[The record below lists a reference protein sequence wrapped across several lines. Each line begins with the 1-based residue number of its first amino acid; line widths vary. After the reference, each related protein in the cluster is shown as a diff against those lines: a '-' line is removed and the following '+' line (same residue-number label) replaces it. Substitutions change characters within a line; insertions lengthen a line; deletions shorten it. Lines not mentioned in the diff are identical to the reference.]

1 MTNESFKLLAIRP
14 LEIRNQR
21 FLKNLNQNQIY
32 QFYNDYTFKFKD
44 NNQKKEVESIT
55 YTQTIPDSLFDVNYI
70 DNLGNP
76 KSIKVNI
83 SAIVGKN
90 GSGKSALSELLLYTL
105 FVVSNKLRFIH
116 KSNFLYQK
124 TEISNFDDNL
134 KEIKEGLNIEIY
146 FLKDNHFNILKISS
160 DNNIHISKTKIK
172 SNGEE
177 TNLSLEWNEVT
188 RRDQLFPFFYSIV
201 TNYSFYGLNSN
212 DIGIWIKSF
221 FHKNDGYQM
230 PIVVNPYREEGNIN
244 INIETYLTRSR
255 LLANI
260 LSIENY
266 RDVNYKSKIKHIE
279 LYRDSKKFNKYF
291 FLDDDLKHI
300 RFSEDFIVEFIEK
313 IIKPL
318 YEKMF
323 TYKVRGKIF
332 KAEYPNKLIIQNKE
346 SNHLLAEIY
355 LINKLI
361 TIPSRYSLFN
371 EYDFRKNTKIDVE
384 DNFDINKLEI
394 ENYIQDLCTDRSHV
408 TLKVRQT
415 LNFIRKNIF
424 EIPDNSP
431 SIRLKLNSMVKEM
444 KSISSDNMFTE
455 LIDYLPPPIFF
466 SEIIFEDNSTFT
478 QLSSGEKQQIFSLN
492 STIYHIK
499 NIDSVHKSLLK
510 KNTLIKY
517 DTINLLFDEI
527 ELYFHPDFQRSYIH
541 RLLNLIKYA
550 KYDNIKG
557 INIIFLTHSPIIL
570 SDIPN
575 QNIMYLNDG
584 VCLNKNERPQKS
596 FGANITD
603 LLSDSFFFSSED
615 KVLIGD
621 FAKHKISI
629 TLNWLRNKQNR
640 TNFKKE
646 DLKYHKQII
655 EMIDEPLV
663 KNKLRNL
670 YFENFS
676 DDEDYKKEQIAR
688 LQSEIDK
695 LKS

>member
-1 MTNESFKLLAIRP
+1 MTNSFKILAIRP
-14 LEIRNQR
+14 LKDCDTR
-21 FLKNLNQNQIY
+21 FLKNLEENQVY
-32 QFYNDYTFKFKD
+32 QFYNDYTFKFIED
-44 NNQKKEVESIT
+44 NQNKEVESIT
-55 YTQTIPDSLFDVNYI
+55 YNSTTPENLFDVNYFDDKGI
-70 DNLGNP
+70 S
-76 KSIKVNI
+76 KSISVNV

-90 GSGKSALSELLLYTL
+90 GSGKSALSELLLYAL
-105 FVVSNKLRFIH
+105 FVVSNKLRFIR
-116 KSNFLYQK
+116 KTNFLYQQIEK
-124 TEISNFDDNL
+124 SNFEKDL
-134 KEIKEGLNIEIY
+134 KEIKTGLYVEIY
-146 FLKDNHFNILKISS
+146 FLKDSHINILKITP
-160 DNNIHISKTKIK
+160 DNIVNISKTKAK

-177 TNLSLEWNEVT
+177 TKLNLEWNEIT

-230 PIVVNPYREEGNIN
+230 PIVVNPYRDEGNIN

-260 LSIENY
+260 LSIQNY
-266 RDVNYKSKIKHIE
+266 GDVNSKSKIKHIK
-279 LYRDSKKFNKYF
+279 LNRDEKKFNKYS
-291 FLDDDLKHI
+291 FLDNEHQYV
-300 RFSEDFIVEFIEK
+300 RFTQDFIDEFIKK

-323 TYKVRGKIF
+323 TYNVRGKIF
-332 KAEYPNKLIIQNKE
+332 KTEYPTKEIIPRSE
-346 SNHLLAEIY
+346 SNHQLAEIY

-361 TIPSRYSLFN
+361 TIPSRYSLFS

-384 DNFDINKLEI
+384 NNFDINNSEI
-394 ENYIQDLCTDRSHV
+394 QNYINDLYSDRSHV

-424 EIPDNSP
+424 DIPDNNS
-431 SIRLKLNSMVKEM
+431 SVRLELNSMVKEM
-444 KSISSDNMFTE
+444 KDISSENMFTE

-466 SEIIFEDNSTFT
+466 SEIIFEDKSTFT

-492 STIYHIK
+492 SIIYHLK
-499 NIDSVHKSLLK
+499 NIDSVYKSLIK
-510 KNTLIKY
+510 RNTLIKY

-527 ELYFHPDFQRSYIH
+527 ELYFHPDFQKSYIY
-541 RLLNLIKYA
+541 RLLELIELA

-575 QNIMYLNDG
+575 QNIMYLNNG
-584 VCLNKNERPQKS
+584 VCLNKYERPQKS

-603 LLSDSFFFSSED
+603 LFSDSFFFSSDD

-621 FAKHKISI
+621 FAKNKISI
-629 TLNWLRNKQNR
+629 TLDWLRNENNKSNY
-640 TNFKKE
+640 TKE
-646 DLKYHKQII
+646 NLKYHKQII

-670 YFENFS
+670 YFERFS

-688 LQSEIDK
+688 LENEIEK

>member
-1 MTNESFKLLAIRP
+1 MTNSFKILAIRP
-14 LEIRNQR
+14 LKYCDTK
-21 FLKNLNQNQIY
+21 FLKNLEENQVY
-32 QFYNDYTFKFKD
+32 QFYNDYAFKFIED
-44 NNQKKEVESIT
+44 NQNKEVESIT
-55 YTQTIPDSLFDVNYI
+55 YNSTIPENLFDVNYV
-70 DNLGNP
+70 DNEKKS
-76 KSIKVNI
+76 KSISVNV

-105 FVVSNKLRFIH
+105 FVVSNKLRFIR
-116 KSNFLYQK
+116 KVNFLYQQIEK
-124 TEISNFDDNL
+124 NNYEEDL
-134 KEIKEGLNIEIY
+134 KKIKAGLHVEIY
-146 FLKDNHFNILKISS
+146 FLKDNHFNILKITP
-160 DNNIHISKTKIK
+160 NNIVNISRTKAK

-177 TNLSLEWNEVT
+177 TKLNLVWEEIT

-260 LSIENY
+260 LSIEDY
-266 RDVNYKSKIKHIE
+266 RDVNSKSKIKHIE
-279 LYRDSKKFNKYF
+279 LKRDEKKFNKYS
-291 FLDDDLKHI
+291 FLDNKLQNI
-300 RFSEDFIVEFIEK
+300 RFTEEFINEFIEK

-323 TYKVRGKIF
+323 TYKGRGKIF
-332 KAEYPNKLIIQNKE
+332 ITEYPSKKIIQGNE

-371 EYDFRKNTKIDVE
+371 EYDFRKNTKNDIA
-384 DNFDINKLEI
+384 DNFDINNPKI
-394 ENYIQDLCTDRSHV
+394 QNYINDLYSDRSHV

-424 EIPDNSP
+424 DIPDNSS
-431 SIRLKLNSMVKEM
+431 SIRLELNSMVKEI
-444 KSISSDNMFTE
+444 KNISSENIFTE
-455 LIDYLPPPIFF
+455 HIDYLPPPIFF
-466 SEIIFEDNSTFT
+466 SEIIFEDESTFT

-492 STIYHIK
+492 SIVYHLK
-499 NIDSVHKSLLK
+499 NIDSVYKSLVK
-510 KNTLIKY
+510 KNVLIKY

-527 ELYFHPDFQRSYIH
+527 ELYFHPDFQKSYIYK
-541 RLLNLIKYA
+541 LLKLIELA

-575 QNIMYLNDG
+575 QNIMYLNNG
-584 VCLNKNERPQKS
+584 VCLNKYERPQKS

-603 LLSDSFFFSSED
+603 LFSDSFFFSSDD

-621 FAKHKISI
+621 FVKNKISI
-629 TLNWLRNKQNR
+629 TLDWLRDTNNKSNY
-640 TNFKKE
+640 TKE
-646 DLKYHKQII
+646 KLKYHKQII

-670 YFENFS
+670 YFEHFS
-676 DDEDYKKEQIAR
+676 DDEEYKKEQIAR
-688 LQSEIDK
+688 LQNEIDK